1 MKSQEE
7 LGEEICEYCPI
18 EPSDRG
24 VHCYG
29 GSVSMCE
36 GSKCDD
42 AYANYIESQEDE
54 KWDMK

>member
-42 AYANYIESQEDE
+42 AYENYIESQEDKNE
-54 KWDMK
+54 T